1 MYSIKK
7 GLNFS
12 GSEKEIKRIGLKYL
26 NLFKREPSNANSP
39 IKSVLRKSLTK
50 NQLLFSVNSP
60 NSTLHSKI
68 KYTPS
73 KFNLSNSLSLTKD
86 TKLDHMRKTYL
97 LNNKQNFFSK
107 NLLLPKNLNV
117 KTPKIK
123 GLKLNNKISQFKPSV
138 TYFTRKIMK
147 NSFSINNKATNA
159 SSMKNIKFN
168 LDKSTPSVKSV
179 RINFSQNFGQSQ
191 KEINKAK
198 DEINYQIIED
208 EKNIFEKKLK
218 KKKREEIYNQNV
230 LYRNR
235 KKYPF
240 VKISTHSKFQIS
252 SDIPETISKINKK
265 LTSLLLKESMGIF
278 QHPINIIKKGQF
290 SQKYE
295 NPRDIE
301 YEKKEGELYNTKNIL
316 FGEYILKD
324 EIVKKEE
331 NIIKIYDRKAVL
343 SKFKKK
349 IMEIYLINQNL
360 IIPMS
365 EIIQKYKLSNNI
377 INYDQTRHL
386 NFYIKLKD
394 LKSALLIL
402 SANHHIAID
411 FDQFYMTPLHIAVK
425 KNFYQIIP
433 YLLRY
438 GAYVDAKNSFGV
450 TPLIICLKKNFYE
463 SMMILF
469 LYLANPFLELKKNKN
484 INEKEINYS
493 TKNIIERIKLIHIK
507 NRLLRDTNYYKSVKK
522 GVYKFII
529 NECGD
534 LVEEEFL
541 SFIKIIY
548 KLENN

>member
-123 GLKLNNKISQFKPSV
+123 GLKLNNKISQFKPNDI
-138 TYFTRKIMK
+138 YFTRKIMK

-198 DEINYQIIED
+198 DEINYQIIEG

-365 EIIQKYKLSNNI
+365 EIILKYKLSNNI

-402 SANHHIAID
+402 SGNHHIAID

-425 KNFYQIIP
+425 NNFYQIIP

-522 GVYKFII
+522 GIYKFII

-541 SFIKIIY
+541 SFIKINY